1 MTTDIYQPAAP
12 LSSDT
17 AASLSAIFP
26 LYDEYAKYIAD
37 GFLIAPD
44 PQHYPDPQP
53 EPTALINEVVIWL
66 MCGCE
71 TFVVVD
77 PRPQFHD
84 FVTVLTAEGGKRLTK
99 LVYRPEGSADLATQA
114 YDNAFM
120 FRYQQR
126 QITSLRQLKTLIEG
140 LAYDQA
146 IIPGWLLDG
155 CDPAQ
160 PQRRLVHEKDG
171 AHPTLRDVAHI
182 WMVVDADNLPAVDA
196 DGEFDPVLYPE
207 RAARSLSRA
216 RRPLSSPPVAARVPQ
231 CRVPEAAERE
241 RWREENRER
250 QAHHQHE
257 VVLPP
262 IAPADHGR
270 DAVMDGTC
278 PSSGFLRQRAG

>member
-207 RAARSLSRA
+207 RAARYLRRQLPPEFHSAECLWQQSASAGVKKTESGKYTINMKLFFRLSRPLTTA
-216 RRPLSSPPVAARVPQ
+216 EMRLWMEPVRRQ
-231 CRVPEAAERE
+231 
-241 RWREENRER
+241 
-250 QAHHQHE
+250 
-257 VVLPP
+257 
-262 IAPADHGR
+262 
-270 DAVMDGTC
+270 
-278 PSSGFLRQRAG
+278 GF